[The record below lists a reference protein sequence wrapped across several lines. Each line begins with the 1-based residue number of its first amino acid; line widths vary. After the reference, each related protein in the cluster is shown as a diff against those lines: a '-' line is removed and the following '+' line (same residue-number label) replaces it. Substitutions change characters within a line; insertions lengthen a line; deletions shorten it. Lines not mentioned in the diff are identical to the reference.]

1 VSAVL
6 IDTYSVFFRAFY
18 ALPPMQTSL
27 GEPTSALY
35 GFSVNLLKVLREH
48 APVALAF
55 AIDAPQK
62 TFRHEQF
69 ELYKAHRDDV
79 PHGLSGQFDRLR
91 QLLDVLE
98 VPTFC
103 VPGVEADDVI
113 ATLARELSSRQPV
126 LVISGDR
133 DLLQV
138 TGDGA
143 RVLFIGAR
151 GKEPVVY
158 DAAAV
163 EMRYGIR
170 PELLPSWVALAGDPS
185 DNLPQ
190 VPGIGART
198 ASKLIA
204 QYGSIANLLLN
215 VAEVKPPKVRDA
227 LVAFADQARTVE
239 RLARLRTDVP
249 LAEGLRVAEVS
260 GAALDRLRSFFA
272 ELEFKSLVARL
283 DAWRRTLDAARQ

>member
-1 VSAVL
+1 MPAVL
-6 IDTYSVFFRAFY
+6 LDTYSVFFRAFY
-18 ALPPMQTSL
+18 ALPPMQTSR

-35 GFSVNLLKVLREH
+35 GFSVILLKVLREH
-48 APVALAF
+48 APAALAF

-62 TFRHEQF
+62 TFRHEEF
-69 ELYKAHRDDV
+69 EDYKAHRGGV
-79 PHGLSGQFDRLR
+79 PDGLSSQFERLR
-91 QLLDVLE
+91 QLLDALE

-103 VPGVEADDVI
+103 IPGVEADDII
-113 ATLARELSSRQPV
+113 ATISHELGTRQPV
-126 LVISGDR
+126 LAVSGDR

-138 TGDGA
+138 TRDGSQ
-143 RVLFIGAR
+143 VLFIGAR

-163 EMRYGIR
+163 EARYGIR

-204 QYGSIANLLLN
+204 EYGTIAELLKN
-215 VAEVKPPKVRDA
+215 VQKVKPHKVRDA
-227 LVAFADQARTVE
+227 LVGFAHQARTVE
-239 RLARLRTDVP
+239 RLATLRTDVP
-249 LAEGLRVAEVS
+249 LGDGPLVAEVRDP
-260 GAALDRLRSFFA
+260 ALDRLRGVFVD
-272 ELEFKSLVARL
+272 LEFKSLVARL
-283 DAWRRTLDAARQ
+283 DAWRKA

>member
-1 VSAVL
+1 
-6 IDTYSVFFRAFY
+6 
-18 ALPPMQTSL
+18 MQTSS
-27 GEPTSALY
+27 GEATSALY
-35 GFSVNLLKVLREH
+35 GFSALLLKVLREH
-48 APVALAF
+48 APVDLAF
-55 AIDAPQK
+55 AIDAPQR

-69 ELYKAHRDDV
+69 EDYKAHREGV
-79 PHGLSGQFDRLR
+79 PDGLSGQFDRLR
-91 QLLDVLE
+91 QLLDALE
-98 VPTFC
+98 VPIFC

-113 ATLARELSSRQPV
+113 ATLAHELAASLPV
-126 LVISGDR
+126 LVVSGDR

-138 TGDGA
+138 TRDGA

-163 EMRYGIR
+163 EARYGIR

-198 ASKLIA
+198 ASKLVA
-204 QYGSIANLLLN
+204 EYGNVGNLLQH
-215 VAEVKPPKVRDA
+215 VTQVKPPKVRDA
-227 LVAFADQARTVE
+227 LVGFAHQARTVE
-239 RLARLRTDVP
+239 LLATLRTDVP
-249 LAEGLRVAEVS
+249 LGDGARAAAVS
-260 GAALDRLRSFFA
+260 DAALDRLRGVFV

-283 DAWRRTLDAARQ
+283 DAWRKAPESKK